1 MQSFHQVRGCRTA
14 WLVLELW
21 AGWAMLTA
29 VANSDRAP
37 GWEALRPR
45 DLIYGDDF
53 LKPKTQTELIDDI
66 EK

>member
-1 MQSFHQVRGCRTA
+1 
-14 WLVLELW
+14 
-21 AGWAMLTA
+21 MLTA